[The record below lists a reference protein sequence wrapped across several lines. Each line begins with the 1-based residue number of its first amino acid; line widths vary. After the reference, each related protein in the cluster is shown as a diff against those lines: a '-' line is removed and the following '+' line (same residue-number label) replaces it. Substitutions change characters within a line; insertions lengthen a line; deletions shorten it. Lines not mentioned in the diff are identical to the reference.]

1 MTATEIP
8 ARMPDGAVMSMR
20 RWVLTASVWATAL
33 ERAGFA
39 GVRADVLPAAG
50 DREHAAGTLLV
61 RAFRPA
67 G

>member
-1 MTATEIP
+1 MH
-8 ARMPDGAVMSMR
+8 
-20 RWVLTASVWATAL
+20 RWVLTASVWANAL

-39 GVRADVLPAAG
+39 GVRADVLLAAG
-50 DREHAAGTLLV
+50 DREHAVGTLLV

>member
-8 ARMPDGAVMSMR
+8 ARAPDGVVASMR
-20 RWVLTASVWATAL
+20 RWVLTASVWANAL

-39 GVRADVLPAAG
+39 GVRTDVLPAAG
-50 DREHAAGTLLV
+50 DREHAVGTLLV
-61 RAFRPA
+61 RASRPA